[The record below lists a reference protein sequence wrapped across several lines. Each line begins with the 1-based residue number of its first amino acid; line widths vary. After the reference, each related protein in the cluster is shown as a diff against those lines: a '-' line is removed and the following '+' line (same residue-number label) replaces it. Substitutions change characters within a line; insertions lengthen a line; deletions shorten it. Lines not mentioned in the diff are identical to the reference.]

1 MYVAYLA
8 HIGGRVLIPDA
19 VGIRESDDSPFVDFV
34 DAEGKVLVTFRRQ
47 DLAMHGP
54 EDEMPAEPFSAK

>member
-1 MYVAYLA
+1 MYIAYLA

-19 VGIRESDDSPFVDFV
+19 IGIQDGSDHSLVDFI
-34 DAEGKVLVTFRRQ
+34 DAQGRILVTFRRQ

-54 EDEMPAEPFSAK
+54 EEELPAEPFTAK

>member
-19 VGIRESDDSPFVDFV
+19 IGIRESDDGSLVDFV
-34 DAEGKVLVTFRRQ
+34 DAAGRVLVTFRRQ
-47 DLAMHGP
+47 DLAIHGP
-54 EDEMPAEPFSAK
+54 EEEMPGEPFSAK